1 MFYGYKQS
9 VSSYP
14 ISFINDGTEEEIN
27 TFCFMPSNSYVLDN
41 SSFNLN
47 FNAEVNSYTSI
58 VMPDTI
64 YKRFSDD
71 YITDMFSVK
80 RRIYN
85 IDAIFPDYFLN
96 QLKLNDRFI
105 DLIIPFRGGGY
116 YHHDFGGGFSIKK
129 VLPALCPEDQK
140 LDYKNLEISNGGM
153 ASAAYK
159 EMRNQTKEEVSLK
172 RKKLFDYC
180 WLDTYAMYAIY
191 TKLQDC
197 IK

>member
-1 MFYGYKQS
+1 MPYFNREIKPISGNMFMFYGYRQS

-64 YKRFSDD
+64 YKRFWDD

-96 QLKLNDRFI
+96 QLKLNDR
-105 DLIIPFRGGGY
+105 LIIKDRRY
-116 YHHDFGGGFSIKK
+116 IINSISS
-129 VLPALCPEDQK
+129 
-140 LDYKNLEISNGGM
+140 NLVDR
-153 ASAAYK
+153 K
-159 EMRNQTKEEVSLK
+159 DSLE
-172 RKKLFDYC
+172 LVND
-180 WLDTYAMYAIY
+180 IY
-191 TKLQDC
+191 TRPLATDILNTSVFGSQFGVYPYNAQNYAATYTGFKWSNNKPC
-197 IK
+197 RYW